1 MGPQVVDH
9 QPHRRPHGLGR
20 AARDVRG
27 QDHVLQAGQPGGDV
41 VRLALHH
48 IEALEQDRIDI
59 APENLARLRDA
70 GFEPVQAA
78 GRAPL
83 PEGRAA
89 AIRAVLTNGST
100 GFSAAQIAALP
111 ALEIVC
117 ALGAGH
123 EKIDLAAAAA
133 RGIAVTNGA
142 GTNDVAVA
150 DHAMLL
156 LLAIARGVVQAD
168 AAARRG

>member
-1 MGPQVVDH
+1 MTIP
-9 QPHRRPHGLGR
+9 
-20 AARDVRG
+20 
-27 QDHVLQAGQPGGDV
+27 VL
-41 VRLALHH
+41 LA
-48 IEALEQDRIDI
+48 IDI

-123 EKIDLAAAAA
+123 EKIDLAAAARRSRCPA
-133 RGIAVTNGA
+133 R
-142 GTNDVAVA
+142 
-150 DHAMLL
+150 
-156 LLAIARGVVQAD
+156 
-168 AAARRG
+168 